1 METNTNYDFP
11 EPATSIIDEFGKLSG
26 YLRENV
32 EKFVDS
38 NAKALF
44 GISAEI
50 IDGLQK
56 PFTDFEKKNETAWE

>member
-1 METNTNYDFP
+1 METNANNNFSEPTTN
-11 EPATSIIDEFGKLSG
+11 IIDEFGKLSG

-32 EKFVDS
+32 EKFVDT

-56 PFTDFEKKNETAWE
+56 PFTDFEKKNEPVWE